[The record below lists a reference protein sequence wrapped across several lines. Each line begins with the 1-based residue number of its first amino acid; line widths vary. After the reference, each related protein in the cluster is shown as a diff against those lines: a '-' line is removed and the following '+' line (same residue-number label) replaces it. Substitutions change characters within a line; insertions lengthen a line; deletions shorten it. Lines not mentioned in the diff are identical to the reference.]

1 MMGWYNDGWGG
12 GSWAA
17 MSLMMLFW
25 VVVLAV
31 AAWVGVHFLRGEGRR
46 AAASPT
52 PRAVLDTRLAS
63 GEIDAEQYATLRRL
77 LDGTS
82 AGTSS
87 SDRAGS
93 DDQ

>member
-31 AAWVGVHFLRGEGRR
+31 AVWAGVHFLRGGGNH
-46 AAASPT
+46 ATVSPT

-63 GEIDAEQYATLRRL
+63 GEIDAEQYAALRRL

-82 AGTSS
+82 ASTSS
-87 SDRAGS
+87 SERPGS
-93 DDQ
+93 HDQ